1 MINVSIISP
10 QKSMDAINK
19 ALEHQDFGCVFKNYV
34 YTQLEEIKDIY
45 EQCKDSCDV
54 MFFSGELGYSYMLTH
69 IDNIQVPCTF
79 VSYAEKDILSI
90 LLNFVIRYPHI
101 PLSRIYIDFLT
112 PVNDFMNLKQYL
124 SPNYMPYLF
133 ENPVYNYETLKE
145 RAEELWNAGKIDMI
159 LTRTTSQLEVL
170 NKLQIP
176 YIYFIPSEETIR
188 DSIKNAIDTIR
199 LKQKNQAG
207 KLVILI
213 KLIYPE
219 YVSSQD
225 RELLD
230 ITLHKYLL
238 DFRKDYQYDF
248 ALHVGSH
255 RFELSLD
262 SDLYK
267 TSFERIQDL
276 IAFLDQTGELEFRL
290 GAGFGKSLGESH
302 YQAELALQEAVKYG
316 KNDGFIIH
324 GDESVL
330 TGPLSLTRTL
340 NYSYSNTKALAYSQA
355 NGINESNLLKIVGLF
370 QMDKDTVMTAAS
382 LSQWLNI
389 TSRSCNRIL
398 QLLLD
403 SNLIE
408 EIEPQKQE
416 GKGRPTRQYR
426 FIKQKFIQ
434 TFF

>member
-1 MINVSIISP
+1 MINVSIVSP
-10 QKSMDAINK
+10 RKSMDVINK
-19 ALEHQDFGCVFKNYV
+19 ALEHQDFGCSFRNYV
-34 YTQLEEIKDIY
+34 YKNLEEIKDIY
-45 EQCKDSCDV
+45 EQCKDSSDV
-54 MFFSGELGYSYMLTH
+54 IFFSGELGYSYMLTH
-69 IDNIQVPCTF
+69 IENIQVPCSF
-79 VSYAEKDILSI
+79 ISYSEKDILSI

-101 PLSRIYIDFLT
+101 PLSRIYIDFLS
-112 PVNDFMNLKQYL
+112 PVNDFMNLKKYL

-176 YIYFIPSEETIR
+176 YIYFIPDAETIR
-188 DSIKNAIDTIR
+188 DSIKHSIDTIR

-219 YVSSQD
+219 YISSQD

-230 ITLHKYLL
+230 VTLHKYLL
-238 DFRKDYQYDF
+238 DFRKEYQYDF
-248 ALHVGSH
+248 TLHAAAH

-276 IAFLDQTGELEFRL
+276 ITFLDQTGELDFRL

-324 GDESVL
+324 GEESTL

-398 QLLLD
+398 QQLLD

-426 FIKQKFIQ
+426 FMKQRFIQ

>member
-1 MINVSIISP
+1 
-10 QKSMDAINK
+10 MDAINK

-398 QLLLD
+398 QQLLD

>member
-398 QLLLD
+398 QQLLD

>member
-10 QKSMDAINK
+10 QKSMNVINK
-19 ALEHQDFGCVFKNYV
+19 ALERQDFGCIFHKYV
-34 YTQLEEIKDIY
+34 YVHLEEIEEIY

-54 MFFSGELGYSYMLTH
+54 IFFSGELGYSYMLSH
-69 IDNIQVPCTF
+69 INNIQIPCTF
-79 VSYAEKDILSI
+79 ISYAEKDILSI

-112 PVNDFMNLKQYL
+112 PVNDFMNLKKYL

-145 RAEELWNAGKIDMI
+145 RAEELWNSGKIDMI
-159 LTRTTSQLEVL
+159 LTRTTNQLEVL
-170 NKLQIP
+170 NKMKIP
-176 YIYFIPSEETIR
+176 YIHFLPTEEMVR
-188 DSIKNAIDTIR
+188 DSIKSAIDTIR
-199 LKQKNQAG
+199 LKQKNEAG
-207 KLVILI
+207 KLVILVKI
-213 KLIYPE
+213 IYPE
-219 YVSSQD
+219 HISSQD
-225 RELLD
+225 REHLE

-248 ALHVGSH
+248 SLHSTSN

-276 IAFLDQTGELEFRL
+276 IAFLDQKGEFEFRL

-340 NYSYSNTKALAYSQA
+340 NYSYSNTKALTYSQD

-398 QLLLD
+398 QQLLD

-408 EIEPQKQE
+408 EIEPHKQE

-426 FIKQKFIQ
+426 FIKQRFIQ